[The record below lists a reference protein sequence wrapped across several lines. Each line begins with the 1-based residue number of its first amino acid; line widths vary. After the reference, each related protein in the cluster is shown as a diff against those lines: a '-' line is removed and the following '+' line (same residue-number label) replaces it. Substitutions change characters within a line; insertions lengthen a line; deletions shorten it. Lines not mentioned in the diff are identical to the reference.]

1 MRSAFVGFLLVVFFV
16 AGDAT
21 HAAGSNHARNKNPYT
36 VLGVSRSAPQDDV
49 RRRYRKLC
57 LEYHPDKKRHLPE
70 KEQKEYEK
78 LFKELQT
85 AYSQIGSSE
94 ARRNY
99 DLSERSPLR
108 SDGLGKGVYS
118 FSTSATQQ
126 QYDEAMRR
134 AFEGAFR
141 SHHPRST
148 FYGFSMNDLFN
159 KNNNR
164 SGSPFGFGTSS
175 PLWNPSLKSVYIQ
188 KVSVPLQDLYSGK
201 PDYSFTVRDNLIS
214 RVMAA
219 FRGGIGFL
227 VLYQSILYALP
238 LIRFSGKLATIV
250 GLYLFYHSI
259 PSAQGSSNNN
269 NLGDHNAPS
278 FTATLRP
285 GYKQGTKLMFDE
297 EQTGQTGVQVHFILN
312 EAKHPTYR
320 RVGNN
325 LHVTCAIS
333 HEQAAAGCHVEIPS
347 LSDEGFVL
355 RVEVPEGTTNGDQI
369 VIPGKGWP
377 NRKQKGDLIVTLA
390 VGGIR
395 WWWWRWRG
403 GKANQWQL

>member
-1 MRSAFVGFLLVVFFV
+1 MRSAFVGFLLVFFV
-16 AGDAT
+16 AVDAT
-21 HAAGSNHARNKNPYT
+21 HAGSNHARNKNPYT
-36 VLGVSRSAPQDDV
+36 VLGVSRSASQDDV

-99 DLSERSPLR
+99 DLSERSPPR
-108 SDGLGKGVYS
+108 N

-148 FYGFSMNDLFN
+148 VYGFSMNDLFN
-159 KNNNR
+159 NNNR

-188 KVSVPLQDLYSGK
+188 KVSIPLQDLYSGK
-201 PDYSFTVRDNLIS
+201 PDYRFTVRDNLIS

-238 LIRFSGKLATIV
+238 LIRFSGKLATII
-250 GLYLFYHSI
+250 GLYLFYRSI

-269 NLGDHNAPS
+269 NNLGVHNAPS

-297 EQTGQTGVQVHFILN
+297 EQTGQAGVQVHFILN

-347 LSDEGFVL
+347 LSDEDFVL
-355 RVEVPEGTTNGDQI
+355 RVEVPKGTANGDQI

-377 NRKQKGDLIVTLA
+377 NRKQKGSKGDLIVTLA

-403 GKANQWQL
+403 GKGNQWQL